1 MPIRYSFAALA
12 LMLASGSA
20 FAGITFNRIGVAPT
34 VDPQNPSFS
43 DAYGVSDTGTVVGS
57 QHISGVG
64 FRAFSWTQG
73 GGRQQVDGI
82 NPNSGLFA
90 RSITPDGL
98 VVVGENTGPGVAY
111 RQVNGGAIESL
122 GTGDPKF
129 YDQTAANDV
138 ANDGSAVAGL
148 LSRIED
154 GTFRA
159 ARWTQDSGWEDLGA
173 LPGDYE
179 SSGNTISADGK
190 TVAGYSVGT
199 YFTAVTWTKETGLQ
213 ALPNPFN
220 TFSNTAVIAMAADG
234 SAFVGEAQDLSEKS
248 QAVVWNA
255 NGTSNVLANVTG
267 FDSGAAYGVSGD
279 GSIIGGTV
287 FIDQVGGDT
296 AAFWGADGTA
306 YNLKAY
312 LEGEGIDLTGW
323 NLLAVTEVSQ
333 NGLYLTGRGINPAGE
348 LEAFVVQIPA
358 PGSGVLVLVGVGVL
372 GRRRRALHAG

>member
-1 MPIRYSFAALA
+1 MPIRYSFAVLA
-12 LMLASGSA
+12 LTLAAGSA
-20 FAGITFNRIGVAPT
+20 SAGVTFNRIGVAPT
-34 VDPQNPSFS
+34 VDPQSPSFS
-43 DAYGVSDTGTVVGS
+43 DAYGVSNAGTVVGS
-57 QHISGVG
+57 QYVSGVG

-73 GGRQQVDGI
+73 GGRQQVNGI
-82 NPNSGLFA
+82 NPESGLFA

-122 GTGDPKF
+122 GIGDPKV

-138 ANDGSAVAGL
+138 SNDGSAVAGL

-159 ARWTQDSGWEDLGA
+159 ARWTQDSGWENLGV
-173 LPGDYE
+173 LSGDYE
-179 SSGNTISADGK
+179 SSGNAMSGDG
-190 TVAGYSVGT
+190 TVVAGYSVGT
-199 YFTAVTWTKETGLQ
+199 FFTAVTWTKDTGLQ

-234 SAFVGEAQDLSEKS
+234 SAFVGEAQDLSDKS

-279 GSIIGGTV
+279 GSIVGGTV
-287 FIDQVGGDT
+287 YIDQIGGDT

-306 YNLKAY
+306 YDLKAY
-312 LEGEGIDLTGW
+312 LEGVGIDLTGW
-323 NLLAVTEVSQ
+323 TLLAVTEVSQ
-333 NGLYLTGRGINPAGE
+333 NGVYLTGRGINPDGA
-348 LEAFVVQIPA
+348 LEAFVVQIPT
-358 PGSGVLVLVGVGVL
+358 PGSAVLLLAGASIL
-372 GRRRRALHAG
+372 HRRRRR